1 MHKGIF
7 IALTIFVT
15 VTLAQSA
22 NAYSYAEAEDAMV
35 TIFKEGVTAVR
46 EGKWDAVKEKS
57 EEGMAMQRGHIF
69 NADAL
74 LPSFDQAIA
83 KKDVA
88 KTAGL
93 FADLVYISIREKLNQ
108 CKKEGFKHFKNDK
121 GRISMARKSYID
133 VLDGNV
139 RKQDAKRSE
148 AILKQFDVA
157 LVAIGNPGLF
167 GIGTKP
173 ANPARFEKAMTA
185 IEEMITSSFTEFTG
199 GEVR

>member
-1 MHKGIF
+1 MRKVML
-7 IALTIFVT
+7 IAIAILVT
-15 VTLAQSA
+15 ATGVRNA

-35 TIFKEGVTAVR
+35 TIFREGVVAAR
-46 EGKWDAVKEKS
+46 EGKWGAVKIKS
-57 EEGMAMQRGHIF
+57 EEGISLQRGHIF

-74 LPSFDQAIA
+74 SPSFDQAIA

-93 FADLVYISIREKLNQ
+93 FADLVYISIREKLTQ

-121 GRISMARKSYID
+121 GRISIARKSYID

-148 AILKQFDVA
+148 AILSQFDMA
-157 LVAIGNPGLF
+157 LSAIGNPGLF
-167 GIGTKP
+167 GIGAKP
-173 ANPARFEKAMTA
+173 ADPAGFEKAMTA
-185 IEEMITSSFTEFTG
+185 IEKMITSSFAEFTG
-199 GEVR
+199 GDIR